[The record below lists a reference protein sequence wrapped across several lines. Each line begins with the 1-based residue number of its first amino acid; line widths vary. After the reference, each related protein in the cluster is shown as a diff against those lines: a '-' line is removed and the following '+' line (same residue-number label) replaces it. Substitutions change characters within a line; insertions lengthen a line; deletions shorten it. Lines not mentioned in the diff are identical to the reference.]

1 MDISNQRF
9 GRGLRNVETNPPPS
23 PRGYP
28 YKFDFRVDHEVK
40 KCYLD
45 FKM

>member
-28 YKFDFRVDHEVK
+28 YKFDFRVDHENKEV
-40 KCYLD
+40 
-45 FKM
+45 